1 MGRGELV
8 KQVLDYLDSTWN
20 MVESNLYVQ
29 PIPVQILEKPMANL
43 RIAKLDDVDAIYQFL
58 MSFPEFVAPYGE
70 KAMIVNRITN
80 NEGIHVLLEENGKII
95 AHGNSA
101 AKTEKSCMLGGICV
115 DPAYRGNGYA
125 QKVLSVLSEY
135 IHREGKM
142 PCIFAPADSEYSIFE
157 KTGFEIYGTWAV
169 VNRIK

>member
-20 MVESNLYVQ
+20 MVESNFGCTAYSSTNF
-29 PIPVQILEKPMANL
+29 EKPMANL
-43 RIAKLDDVDAIYQFL
+43 RIAKLDDVDDIYQFL

-80 NEGIHVLLEENGKII
+80 NEGIHVLFEENGKII

-101 AKTEKSCMLGGICV
+101 AKTEKILYAGRNLCGSCI
-115 DPAYRGNGYA
+115 
-125 QKVLSVLSEY
+125 
-135 IHREGKM
+135 
-142 PCIFAPADSEYSIFE
+142 
-157 KTGFEIYGTWAV
+157 
-169 VNRIK
+169 